1 MRSANRQMIAVINT
15 LITVGGAFT
24 FGFYGINLAYPHL
37 GLDFA
42 MRMILGLVFGTI
54 VLFADFYFI
63 IKNME

>member
-1 MRSANRQMIAVINT
+1 MVAIFNT

-37 GLDFA
+37 GLDFYI
-42 MRMILGLVFGTI
+42 RIILGLFFGTI